1 MKEFTL
7 MRNPSVAKS
16 VTRHSETRVIL
27 RNMKE
32 STLVK
37 NHSAVQNVI
46 TNALPGFPGT
56 VDVRL
61 INPAKSQLGKVTKIK
76 LQGRNALIRGATGLN
91 QWRRTKDVIQWFEG
105 LDKGTGGGGVELSN
119 SSSLILRASTPP

>member
-1 MKEFTL
+1 MKEFTP
-7 MRNPSVAKS
+7 MRNHFAAQS
-16 VTRHSETRVIL
+16 VTRLSETRVIL

-91 QWRRTKDVIQWFEG
+91 QWRRTKDVQWFEG